1 MKLMAKV
8 FKCKFCGSTFDEERR
23 FLNHKKVHGRKSKI
37 FQSDSFGDSEYAAG
51 SGMVNQKW

>member
-1 MKLMAKV
+1 MAKV